1 MTIAGKT
8 PIRVL
13 CVDDHPLI
21 REGISMVIKRQPDM
35 ALVADAS
42 DGASAIKLYRELLPD
57 VTLMDLRLP
66 DINGIDA
73 MISIQTEFPEA
84 RIIILT
90 TFEGDAEAKR
100 ALQSGARGYMLK
112 SIPPKELM
120 ESIRLVHAGKRR
132 IPPEIARSLA
142 EHLSDESLSE
152 REIDVLR
159 QVANGMGN
167 REIGKLLCISEE
179 TVKAHLKHILDKL
192 DAKDR
197 TQAVTIAISRG
208 IMQL

>member
-1 MTIAGKT
+1 MTITAKA

-21 REGISMVIKRQPDM
+21 REGISMVIKSQPDM

-42 DGASAIKLYRELLPD
+42 DGASAIKFYREFLPD

-73 MISIQTEFPEA
+73 MISIQKEFPDA
-84 RIIILT
+84 RVIILT
-90 TFEGDAEAKR
+90 TFEGDAEARR
-100 ALQSGARGYMLK
+100 ALQSGARGYILK
-112 SIPPKELM
+112 TMPPKELT

-142 EHLSDESLSE
+142 EHLSDDSLSD
-152 REIDVLR
+152 REIEVLR
-159 QVANGMGN
+159 QAANGLGN
-167 REIGKLLCISEE
+167 REIGNLLRISEE
-179 TVKAHLKHILDKL
+179 TVKAHIKHILEKL